1 MLDQGTLVACLNDE
15 PTGSAPF
22 EHARTRTQS
31 PRALGPFRRPW
42 TPAPRNGKP
51 TMRLSFLRLAGG
63 LVPLVSLLAVSGLVV
78 SGSKTAPADSVAAAP
93 PPPPAQVA
101 EEPVPVAEPP
111 PPAPVEFVP
120 PTLQPIHFAYNEH
133 RITPDARI
141 TLQNVA
147 VVMKEHPDWNLVLE
161 GHCDDRGTSEYNVA
175 LGESRARA
183 ARSYLVSLGVSEERV
198 ETVSYG
204 EERPIDRA
212 ETEAAWAKNRRAEFH
227 SQGPQ

>member
-1 MLDQGTLVACLNDE
+1 
-15 PTGSAPF
+15 
-22 EHARTRTQS
+22 
-31 PRALGPFRRPW
+31 
-42 TPAPRNGKP
+42 
-51 TMRLSFLRLAGG
+51 MRLSFLRLAGG
-63 LVPLVSLLAVSGLVV
+63 LIPLVSFLAMSGLAVSGC
-78 SGSKTAPADSVAAAP
+78 GGKSKTAPADSVASAP
-93 PPPPAQVA
+93 PPAPTPIA
-101 EEPVPVAEPP
+101 EEPVPVVE
-111 PPAPVEFVP
+111 PPAPIEFVP
-120 PTLQPIHFAYNEH
+120 PTLEPIHFAFNEH
-133 RITPDARI
+133 RITPEARI
-141 TLQNVA
+141 ALQNVA

-227 SQGPQ
+227 AQGPQ